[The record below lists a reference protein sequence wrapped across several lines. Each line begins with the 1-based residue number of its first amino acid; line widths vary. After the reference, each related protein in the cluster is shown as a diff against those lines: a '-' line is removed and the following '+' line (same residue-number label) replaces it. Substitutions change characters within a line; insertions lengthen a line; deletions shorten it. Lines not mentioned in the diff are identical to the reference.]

1 MSVISDCEGHCS
13 HFYIC
18 KYREEYQKHN
28 NKKLE
33 VENLPDFI
41 VADISLLC
49 SKQDMKKAKNCKHIR
64 LYHFCKECNHNEYC
78 KNKEG
83 YQKIENELK
92 DNKTIFE
99 LRCPFFERE
108 EGSINGM

>member
-33 VENLPDFI
+33 IENLPDFI

-92 DNKTIFE
+92 DNKTI
-99 LRCPFFERE
+99 LSKKLQSCP
-108 EGSINGM
+108 

>member
-1 MSVISDCEGHCS
+1 MSAVSNCEGSCS

-41 VADISLLC
+41 VSVP
-49 SKQDMKKAKNCKHIR
+49 
-64 LYHFCKECNHNEYC
+64 FEYVVTVL
-78 KNKEG
+78 NT
-83 YQKIENELK
+83 IPAEL
-92 DNKTIFE
+92 
-99 LRCPFFERE
+99 
-108 EGSINGM
+108 S